1 MCGNRGAALPPRAG
15 GDYPRA
21 MPALRRLVAV
31 CAIALAAVLLALP
44 STAGAQTYLDIYAD
58 YADNG
63 VIDGDYPFAQL
74 QGALTAARE
83 DVRYTDFA
91 NAVSDALDAE
101 YLGGGSGSGGGT
113 AAADSPL
120 PAPRTPD
127 ESGDPPWPFIALTAL
142 AGALVVTGAG
152 SSIYRRARR

>member
-1 MCGNRGAALPPRAG
+1 MCGNRGAVLPPRAD
-15 GDYPRA
+15 GDYPRT
-21 MPALRRLVAV
+21 MPVRRLAAV
-31 CAIALAAVLLALP
+31 CAIALAAVLLLMP
-44 STAGAQTYLDIYAD
+44 SAAGAQTYLDIYAD
-58 YADNG
+58 FADNG
-63 VIDGDYPFAQL
+63 VIDGEYPFSRL
-74 QGALTAARE
+74 QGALVAARE

-101 YLGGGSGSGGGT
+101 YLGGGSSSG
-113 AAADSPL
+113 AAASDSPL

-127 ESGDPPWPFIALTAL
+127 ESGDPPWPFLALTAL

>member
-1 MCGNRGAALPPRAG
+1 MCGIREAALPPRAG

-21 MPALRRLVAV
+21 MPALRRLAAV
-31 CAIALAAVLLALP
+31 CAVALAAVLLAMP
-44 STAGAQTYLDIYAD
+44 SAAGAQTYLDVYSD
-58 YADNG
+58 FADNG

-74 QGALTAARE
+74 QGALAAARE
-83 DVRYTDFA
+83 DVRYADFA
-91 NAVSDALDAE
+91 NAVSDALDAA

-120 PAPRTPD
+120 PEPRTPD
-127 ESGDPPWPFIALTAL
+127 ESGDPPWPFLALTAL